1 MVDPTVLV
9 TLQLVT
15 YAFAGAVGVLV
26 TMLTAFYYRS
36 RGRILREMLH
46 DTSPWVVQ
54 TMRMAA

>member
-1 MVDPTVLV
+1 
-9 TLQLVT
+9 
-15 YAFAGAVGVLV
+15 
-26 TMLTAFYYRS
+26 MLTAFYYRS